1 MDRIN
6 RLYPSTALTT
16 VRRSSVF
23 RYGMVLLGAMSTLG
37 LNGCSSVESSAEDT
51 ASSNLGEAAVSSR
64 VVNVEVTPVE
74 TATFTD
80 YIRITGEAEA
90 LHDVTVTAEEGGV
103 ILQFFVVKGS
113 TVRRGQPIAKLKDD
127 VLTAQVAEAE
137 AVAHLAREQF
147 KRQEELWRKDKI
159 GSELAYL
166 QVKSATDGANARLDM
181 LKARL
186 ANTTVRSPI
195 DGIFDEQYLEVG
207 EMAAP
212 GLPLVR
218 ILNTDQVKITGGV
231 PERFA
236 LSVHSGDSAWIT
248 FDIFPN
254 QRLVGRINYVGSA
267 VNPANRTFPVEIVLD
282 NKGRLIKPHM
292 VAKVQLVREHLEDA
306 IIIPRQVVERTENG
320 HRVYLAQPSEGGLA
334 ASARYIELGP
344 AHRNRIVVQSGLAVG
359 ELLITLGHQQVDDG
373 SPIRLVNIDAVA
385 SAGEHSE

>member
-181 LKARL
+181 LKVRL

-254 QRLVGRINYVGSA
+254 QRLVGRIDYVGSA

>member
-1 MDRIN
+1 M
-6 RLYPSTALTT
+6 L
-16 VRRSSVF
+16 
-23 RYGMVLLGAMSTLG
+23 GMVAALG
-37 LNGCSSVESSAEDT
+37 LTGCSSVESSAED
-51 ASSNLGEAAVSSR
+51 EAPSEMDETAVSSR

-74 TATFTD
+74 TSTFTD

-103 ILQFFVVKGS
+103 IVRFFVAKGS

-127 VLTAQVAEAE
+127 ILVAQVAEAE
-137 AVAHLAREQF
+137 AAAHLTREQF

-166 QVKSATDGANARLDM
+166 QVKSAADGANARLDM

-186 ANTTVRSPI
+186 ANTTVRAPI

-236 LSVHSGDSAWIT
+236 LSVHPGDSARIT
-248 FDIFPN
+248 FDIFPD
-254 QRLVGRINYVGSA
+254 RPLVGRIDYVGSA

-282 NKGRLIKPHM
+282 NSERLIKPHM
-292 VAKVQLVREHLEDA
+292 VANVRLVREHLEDV

-320 HRVYLAQPSEGGLA
+320 HRVYLARQDEGGLA
-334 ASARYIELGP
+334 AAARFIELGP
-344 AHRNRIVVQSGLAVG
+344 AHKNRVVVQRGLAVG
-359 ELLITLGHQQVDDG
+359 ELLITLGHQQVDNG
-373 SPIRLVNIDAVA
+373 SPIRLVNVDAVA
-385 SAGEHSE
+385 SAGEHNE